1 MFELQSKWMGGVLS
15 NRFTLPS
22 QQERMGDVEAF
33 YSSLETFG
41 TPKRYTHC
49 LGDNLVI
56 LVNSGAYNMTDFHFS
71 LFNFHA
77 KISYGG

>member
-1 MFELQSKWMGGVLS
+1 
-15 NRFTLPS
+15 
-22 QQERMGDVEAF
+22 MGDVEAF

-77 KISYGG
+77 NIRYGG